1 MTVGLLRRSLGGM
14 ASHVADQR
22 RLLTLGRIDR
32 VRIQVGYRSRP
43 DGPAYE
49 HFLLDLAPSESVD
62 PLDEDV
68 VLTAL
73 EPVLY
78 AGSDAPL
85 HYSLHHHRWHTSWGA
100 SPGELEIGLLV
111 TTGSL
116 RASTA
121 EGVARAFGE
130 LLSLAG
136 SEPAASIERATALP
150 AARRSVA
157 TAYTVD
163 PETLSISAEEHRHAD
178 NAWAVGV
185 RAAAGVEYDVLVGV
199 VGGCASAV
207 RVRRDDRTEVS
218 DSVGS

>member
-1 MTVGLLRRSLGGM
+1 M

-22 RLLTLGRIDR
+22 RLLTLGRIDQ

-68 VLTAL
+68 VLAAL

-85 HYSLHHHRWHTSWGA
+85 HYSLHHHRSHTSWGA

-111 TTGSL
+111 TTGHGAM
-116 RASTA
+116 RAATA
-121 EGVARAFGE
+121 EGVTRAFSE

-136 SEPAASIERATALP
+136 LEPGDSIDRATALQ

-157 TAYTVD
+157 TAYAVD
-163 PETLSISAEEHRHAD
+163 PDTLSISAEEHRHAD

-185 RAAAGVEYDVLVGV
+185 RAAAGVEYDVLVGI
-199 VGGCASAV
+199 VGGFSTAV
-207 RVRRDDRTEVS
+207 QVRRDDRTEVS
-218 DSVGS
+218 DSVGSE